1 MEDASNS
8 VFEDT
13 QPIPAA
19 IEEFVVIKNGTTSI
33 VWTWFGLRQTQNKKN
48 IICKLCTQCG
58 VAKGGNT
65 SNLYTHLKIYHV
77 DVYGES
83 MKKRKKL
90 QHPPVPGLKR
100 HEV

>member
-33 VWTWFGLRQTQNKKN
+33 VWTWFGLRDTEQKKHN
-48 IICKLCTQCG
+48 LQVMHAVWGCKRG
-58 VAKGGNT
+58 K
-65 SNLYTHLKIYHV
+65 
-77 DVYGES
+77 
-83 MKKRKKL
+83 
-90 QHPPVPGLKR
+90 
-100 HEV
+100 HE